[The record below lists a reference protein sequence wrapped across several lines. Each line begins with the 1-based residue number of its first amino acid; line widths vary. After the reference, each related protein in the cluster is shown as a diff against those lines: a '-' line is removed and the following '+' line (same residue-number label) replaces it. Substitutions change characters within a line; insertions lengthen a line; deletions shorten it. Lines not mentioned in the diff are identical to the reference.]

1 MKSVALVIFLLA
13 SFASAATSNGIITIS
28 SPANGS
34 SVATPVSV
42 TASAVPPPTCPAGIV
57 SLRVYPTSGNLLFK
71 VSASSFTQSFIL
83 NPGSYPSFTVQEFDK
98 CGGSSKVA
106 INIKVTGSLPA
117 PPAVPTWGYSPM
129 RNNANTAEYILTP
142 SNVKTTTF
150 KKLFTYP
157 VDSYIYGQPL
167 FVPRLT
173 IKGGTHNVIYVATEK
188 NSVFA
193 FDADGGGQ
201 LWKVNFGSAVPC
213 GNIHGCGVA
222 PEVGI
227 TATPVIDT
235 TLGNIYV
242 ANRQFNPNTG
252 VYSNWL
258 HSLNLLTG
266 AENPGSPVSVTGSV
280 PGTGS
285 DAVNGT
291 VTFNHQTA
299 SDRSA
304 LLELNGV
311 IYVAFN
317 SFGDAHPYH
326 GWIMGYSASNLT
338 QFTVFNT
345 TPNGSEGGIWNS
357 HLASDGT
364 YIYAV
369 PSNGTWDAGPDWGN
383 SYLKLSPTASTL
395 SIADY
400 FTPFNTAAL
409 TFYDRDP
416 GTGNTLLPPLP
427 SSSFPNIIIGG
438 GKEGRIYVINR
449 DNMGHFN
456 SNCDCQIIQSIPN
469 AIGVAAN
476 SVDLRRNESTPPYW
490 NGNVYFS
497 GTNDSVKRFVLNP
510 LTSKL
515 TTTPADKSVDVFGFP
530 GSEPVVSANKN
541 GSGILWA
548 VEKQSTVSIL
558 HAYDATNLS
567 HEFYNS
573 NQNAARDTLGISM
586 KFAPPLVINGKV
598 YVGTRTSLVV
608 YGNF

>member
-1 MKSVALVIFLLA
+1 M
-13 SFASAATSNGIITIS
+13 
-28 SPANGS
+28 
-34 SVATPVSV
+34 
-42 TASAVPPPTCPAGIV
+42 
-57 SLRVYPTSGNLLFK
+57 
-71 VSASSFTQSFIL
+71 
-83 NPGSYPSFTVQEFDK
+83 
-98 CGGSSKVA
+98 
-106 INIKVTGSLPA
+106 
-117 PPAVPTWGYSPM
+117 
-129 RNNANTAEYILTP
+129 
-142 SNVKTTTF
+142 
-150 KKLFTYP
+150 
-157 VDSYIYGQPL
+157 
-167 FVPRLT
+167 
-173 IKGGTHNVIYVATEK
+173 YVATES
-188 NSVFA
+188 NSVYA
-193 FDADGGGQ
+193 FDANGGGK
-201 LWKVNFGSAVPC
+201 LWQKSFGLAIPC
-213 GNIHGCGVA
+213 GNNHGCGVA
-222 PEVGI
+222 PVVGI

-266 AENPGSPVSVTGSV
+266 TENPGSPVSITGSV

-338 QFTVFNT
+338 QLTVFNT

-383 SYLKLSPTASTL
+383 SYLKLSPTNSTL

-416 GTGNTLLPPLP
+416 GTCNTLLPTLP
-427 SSSFPNIIIGG
+427 SSSFPHSMIGG
-438 GKEGRIYVINR
+438 GKEGRIYVVNR

-456 SNCDCQIIQSIPN
+456 SSCDCQIIQSIPN
-469 AIGVAAN
+469 AVGVAAN
-476 SVDLRRNESTPPYW
+476 TVDLRRNESTPPYW

-515 TTTPADKSVDVFGFP
+515 TTTPADRSVDVFGFP
-530 GSEPVVSANKN
+530 GSEPVVSANGN

-548 VEKQSTVSIL
+548 VEKGSSTSIL
-558 HAYDATNLS
+558 HAYDATKLS
-567 HEFYNS
+567 REFYNS
-573 NQNAARDTLGISM
+573 NQNAARDALGISI

>member
-1 MKSVALVIFLLA
+1 MKLIVLSLFLLV
-13 SFASAATSNGIITIS
+13 SLASASTSNGIVTITA
-28 SPANGS
+28 PANGS
-34 SVATPVSV
+34 TVATPVTV
-42 TASAVPPPTCPAGIV
+42 TANAVAPPTCPAGIV
-57 SLRVYPTSGNLLFK
+57 SLRLYPTSGNLLYK
-71 VSASSFTQSFIL
+71 VSASSFSQAFIL
-83 NPGSYPSFTVQEFDK
+83 NPGSYPNLTVQEFDK
-98 CGGSSKVA
+98 CGGSSKVS
-106 INIKVTGSLPA
+106 ISIKVTGSLPA
-117 PPAVPTWGYSPM
+117 PQAVTTWGYGNQ
-129 RNNANTAEYILTP
+129 RNNVNTAEYILTP
-142 SNVKTTTF
+142 TNVTTAKF
-150 KKLFTYP
+150 KKLFSYP
-157 VDSYIYGQPL
+157 VDGYIYGQPL
-167 FVPRLT
+167 FVPKLT
-173 IKGGTHNVIYVATEK
+173 INGVTHNVVYVATEN
-188 NSVFA
+188 NSVYA
-193 FDADGGGQ
+193 FDANGGGK
-201 LWKVNFGSAVPC
+201 LWQTSFGAAIPC

-222 PEVGI
+222 PNVGI

-266 AENPGSPVSVTGSV
+266 TENPGSPVSITGSV

-338 QFTVFNT
+338 QLTVFNT

-383 SYLKLSPTASTL
+383 SYLKLSPTNSTL

-416 GTGNTLLPPLP
+416 GTGTTLLPPLP
-427 SSSFPNIIIGG
+427 SSSFPNIMIGA
-438 GKEGRIYVINR
+438 GKEGRIYVVNR

-456 SNCDCQIIQSIPN
+456 SSCDCQIIQSIPN
-469 AIGVAAN
+469 AVGVAAN
-476 SVDLRRNESTPPYW
+476 TVDLRRNESTPPYW

-515 TTTPADKSVDVFGFP
+515 TTTPADQSVDVFGFP
-530 GSEPVVSANKN
+530 GSEPVVSANGN

-548 VEKQSTVSIL
+548 VEKGSSTSIL
-558 HAYDATNLS
+558 HAYDATKLS
-567 HEFYNS
+567 REFYNN
-573 NQNAARDTLGISM
+573 NQNAARDALGISM

>member
-1 MKSVALVIFLLA
+1 MKSLVVTLFLLA
-13 SFASAATSNGIITIS
+13 SYASASNTNGIITITT
-28 SPANGS
+28 PADGS
-34 SVATPVSV
+34 TVATPVTV
-42 TASAVPPPTCPAGIV
+42 TANTVPPTTCPAGIL
-57 SLRVYPTSGNLLFK
+57 SMRVYPTASNLLYK
-71 VSASSFTQSFIL
+71 TLTNSLSQSFIL
-83 NPGSYPSFTVQEFDK
+83 NPGSYPVFTIQEFDK
-98 CGGSSKVA
+98 CGGSSKVS
-106 INIKVTGSLPA
+106 INITVTGSLP
-117 PPAVPTWGYSPM
+117 PPQAVTTWGYSAQ
-129 RNNANTAEYILTP
+129 RNNVNSAEYILTP
-142 SNVKTTTF
+142 TNVKTTTF

-167 FVPRLT
+167 FVPQLT
-173 IKGGTHNVIYVATEK
+173 IKGGTHNVVYVATEK

-252 VYSNWL
+252 AYSNWL

-266 AENPGSPVSVTGSV
+266 TENPGSPVSITGSV

-291 VTFNHQTA
+291 VKFNHQTA

-338 QFTVFNT
+338 QLTVFNT

-383 SYLKLSPTASTL
+383 SYLKLSPTNSTL

-400 FTPFNTAAL
+400 FTPFNTATL

-416 GTGNTLLPPLP
+416 GTGTTLLPPLP
-427 SSSFPNIIIGG
+427 SSPFPNIMIGA
-438 GKEGRIYVINR
+438 GKEGRIYVVNR
-449 DNMGHFN
+449 DNMGAFN
-456 SNCDCQIIQSIPN
+456 ASCDCQIIQSIPN
-469 AIGVAAN
+469 AVGVAAN
-476 SVDLRRNESTPPYW
+476 TVDLRRNESTPPYW

-497 GTNDSVKRFVLNP
+497 GTNDSVKRFALNT

-515 TTTPADKSVDVFGFP
+515 TTTPADQSVDVFGFP
-530 GSEPVVSANKN
+530 GSEPVVSANGN

-548 VEKQSTVSIL
+548 VEKGSSTSIL
-558 HAYDATNLS
+558 HAYDATKLS
-567 HEFYNS
+567 REFYNS
-573 NQNAARDTLGISM
+573 NQNAVRDALGISI